1 MSSQAALP
9 LSTDDAFDVEIGID
23 EAGRGPILGPM
34 VLCCVALDGRGAQA
48 LAGLGVTDSKC
59 FGAGER
65 AHKARSELA
74 RRIEDVALH
83 VGLSVVEVAEI
94 DAHTL
99 RGELNVLEREHA
111 ARLLSA
117 VPGGGQDGQRRVIAD
132 GARVFGPLRSRFPGL
147 LAKDRAELEHV
158 AVAAASILAKVARD
172 EAWFRICETYREEFG
187 ELLVGFAGGGY
198 LNDATRRFLRAYVTR
213 YGCLPREARTSWTCS
228 FLDDL
233 LPAQRG
239 LSLF

>member
-1 MSSQAALP
+1 VNSRRAPDIAP
-9 LSTDDAFDVEIGID
+9 DDDADEHSGVEIGID

-34 VLCCVALDGRGAQA
+34 VLCCVALDGRGEKN
-48 LAGLGVTDSKC
+48 LAERGVTDSKC

-65 AHKARSELA
+65 AHKARAELA
-74 RRIEDVALH
+74 RAIEGEALH
-83 VGLSVVEVAEI
+83 IGLAVVEVSEI
-94 DAHTL
+94 DAHTM

-111 ARLLSA
+111 ARLLTAAPVS
-117 VPGGGQDGQRRVIAD
+117 GRVVAD
-132 GARVFGPLRSRFPGL
+132 GARVFGPLRSRFPRL

-158 AVAAASILAKVARD
+158 AVAAASIVAKVARD
-172 EAWFRICETYREEFG
+172 EAWFRICEAYRAEFG

-213 YGCLPREARTSWTCS
+213 YGCLPREARTSWTCT